1 MENYKIDIEMS
12 FPPPNPV
19 ARETCFGVITV
30 LIPNSS
36 SIFNEI
42 SPLLNITLFAVES
55 NMWSYLARTNFAH
68 TLMKC

>member
-1 MENYKIDIEMS
+1 MLEI
-12 FPPPNPV
+12 
-19 ARETCFGVITV
+19 FGVIAV
-30 LIPNSS
+30 LIQNSF

-68 TLMKC
+68 TLIEMLG